1 VDYYIYRMKACES
14 KYTYFLR
21 LAREKGLTH
30 YF

>member
-1 VDYYIYRMKACES
+1 MKACES